1 MMLASLIILIG
12 ARPFICSPAFPLIN
26 IIYLIL
32 LQSVIFIWI
41 CLRGGNKIG
50 YIFPK
55 FYYVFISIV
64 LISFLIS
71 FNKNIAL
78 EKLLLFSCGL
88 SLLFAF
94 RSLSFLEKDKIY
106 ISLVIIGLAICCF
119 SIYQYF
125 YLFPKIIH
133 NKTIAV
139 TAMHYFNQKRINY
152 PLFTPNTLAS
162 LLIMIIPLAFSL
174 RKGLWL
180 ALPLITILILTQSI
194 GALFSL
200 FIAVLILYRLLKRA
214 KKNELRTLIGFA
226 ITILIVALIRT
237 SAQNHSYTPLYSSI
251 MRLNYWH
258 DTFQII
264 RAYPL
269 TGIGLGNFDLYSS
282 RYSHNSYL
290 QIWAEMG
297 IFGLAFFVSIIFCSI
312 KIGLEKIKE
321 NPNNTQAVALLCAS
335 SAFLIHNLVDF
346 TLFLPEVS
354 IIWFVLLGLLGNKSK
369 PI

>member
-12 ARPFICSPAFPLIN
+12 SRPFICSPAFPLIN
-26 IIYLIL
+26 LIYLIL
-32 LQSVIFIWI
+32 LQTVIFIWI
-41 CLRGGNKIG
+41 CLKGGINKEHTVKQL
-50 YIFPK
+50 F
-55 FYYVFISIV
+55 YVFTTIV

-71 FNKNIAL
+71 INKNIAL
-78 EKLLLFSCGL
+78 EKLLLFSSGF

-94 RSLSFLEKDKIY
+94 KSLSDIEKDKIY
-106 ISLVIIGLAICCF
+106 ISLVIVGLAICCF

-125 YLFPKIIH
+125 YLFPKIIQ
-133 NKTIAV
+133 NKTITI
-139 TAMHYFNQKRINY
+139 TAMEYFNQKRINY
-152 PLFTPNTLAS
+152 PLFTPNTLAG
-162 LLIMIIPLAFSL
+162 LLIMIIPLTFPF
-174 RKGLWL
+174 RKGLRL
-180 ALPLITILILTQSI
+180 AFPLIAILILTQSI

-200 FIAVLILYRLLKRA
+200 FIAVSIHYGLINKA
-214 KKNELRTLIGFA
+214 KKNELQILIGFA
-226 ITILIVALIRT
+226 ITILIVVIIRT

-251 MRLNYWH
+251 MRLNYWQ

-264 RAYPL
+264 KTYPL

-297 IFGLAFFVSIIFCSI
+297 IFGLLSFVSIIYCFI
-312 KIGLEKIKE
+312 KVGLEKIKE
-321 NPNNTQAVALLCAS
+321 NPNKTQAAALLCAAN
-335 SAFLIHNLVDF
+335 AFLIHNFVDF

-354 IIWFVLLGLLGNKSK
+354 IIWFVILGLLGNKLK